1 MNRVENDNRNL
12 KIYKIDI
19 KFNIIKQKR
28 SKGNVS
34 KNNKKFTVAM

>member
-1 MNRVENDNRNL
+1 MNRVENDNRNF

-28 SKGNVS
+28 SHGNVS
-34 KNNKKFTVAM
+34 KNQ